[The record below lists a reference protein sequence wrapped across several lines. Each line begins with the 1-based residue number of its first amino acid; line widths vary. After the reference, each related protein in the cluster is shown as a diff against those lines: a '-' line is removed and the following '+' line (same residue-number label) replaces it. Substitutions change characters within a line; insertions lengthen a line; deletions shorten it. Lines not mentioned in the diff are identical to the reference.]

1 MTMCA
6 TASSVPRKPTGQQP
20 KKNSPKPP
28 TPSPASSA
36 PKNHHGQTFNLLR
49 PLPKWTRSISKS
61 RSAGYWPAPNL
72 SWTGVSTPGRCVED
86 TLSTTDTSSTP
97 RRYPEGVVLSWTL
110 RQILQSWKGS
120 IHDRNTTTA
129 PHHRLDCRC
138 GTGGQCG
145 LMRRTRPRRH
155 KRPPDRY
162 GWCRSDSRSQ
172 STRRSQRGGSALC
185 GDDDTTSS
193 TSRGHERGHPGR
205 RGLKRRRRVLS
216 RPDQT
221 RPTRRNRQ
229 PGRLG

>member
-28 TPSPASSA
+28 MPSPASSA

-49 PLPKWTRSISKS
+49 PLHKWTRSISKS

-72 SWTGVSTPGRCVED
+72 SWTGVSTPGRWAHEGAFKKAKTVVGWVED
-86 TLSTTDTSSTP
+86 IWSKTDRSSTH
-97 RRYPEGVVLSWTL
+97 RRYPEEVVLSWTL
-110 RQILQSWKGS
+110 RQILQSWKGY

-129 PHHRLDCRC
+129 PHHRLGCRC

-155 KRPPDRY
+155 KRPSDRY

-172 STRRSQRGGSALC
+172 STRRSQRGGPALC
-185 GDDDTTSS
+185 GHDDTTSS
-193 TSRGHERGHPGR
+193 SSRGHE
-205 RGLKRRRRVLS
+205 
-216 RPDQT
+216 
-221 RPTRRNRQ
+221 
-229 PGRLG
+229 